1 MDADALP
8 IARTVE
14 GALGENQVR
23 ADAGKGSW
31 PREVMARIVRGT
43 ATGFV
48 QPARAAGRG
57 LWMTPLLAR
66 LVHRARRT

>member
-1 MDADALP
+1 MEADALP

-48 QPARAAGRG
+48 QPSRAAGSRG
-57 LWMTPLLAR
+57 CPAGHCGAA
-66 LVHRARRT
+66 VACG